1 VGVPGSFFSTQGG
14 KHVTKQMTDEQR
26 ELQELK
32 QQNAVLRGAL
42 KDAWLEISNMQHQL
56 KLKQPKDAD

>member
-1 VGVPGSFFSTQGG
+1 M
-14 KHVTKQMTDEQR
+14 TKEMTDEQR

-32 QQNAVLRGAL
+32 QQNAALRGQL

-56 KLKQPKDAD
+56 KLQQPKDAD

>member
-1 VGVPGSFFSTQGG
+1 MP
-14 KHVTKQMTDEQR
+14 KEMTDEQR
-26 ELQELK
+26 ELQEVK
-32 QQNAVLRGAL
+32 EHNAALRARL

>member
-1 VGVPGSFFSTQGG
+1 VSAEPFFSTQGG
-14 KHVTKQMTDEQR
+14 EHVPKEMTDEQR
-26 ELQELK
+26 ELQEVK
-32 QQNAVLRGAL
+32 EHNAALRARL